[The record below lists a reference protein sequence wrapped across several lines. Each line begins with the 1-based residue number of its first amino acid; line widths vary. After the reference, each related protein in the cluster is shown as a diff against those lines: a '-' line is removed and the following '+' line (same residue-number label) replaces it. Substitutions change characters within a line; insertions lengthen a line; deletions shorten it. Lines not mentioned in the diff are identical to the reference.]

1 MIWNATRFSRTVSNT
16 WKPRGWLADRQ
27 RTKELRASN
36 QRVASFGWRRTKDT
50 WGLPTATWI
59 LPGKVYESSI
69 LLYNMCCCWKSVNYQ
84 QKKSKEPWQLSMP
97 KHKVS
102 SLGTLEGLRSPLR
115 DFTNGGCWTCSFP
128 RKRPMSMYT
137 WQHMVQSI
145 VAANIKPAWMAVIAI
160 GAAVRVDNDWFTRSN
175 PTVKAQRVNGTMI
188 K

>member
-84 QKKSKEPWQLSMP
+84 QKKSKEPLATEHAQTQSKLTWDPWRTPLPATRLHQRRLLDLLVPTEAANEHVHVTAYGP
-97 KHKVS
+97 KHRCSKHKA
-102 SLGTLEGLRSPLR
+102 SLNGCHCHWGCCEG
-115 DFTNGGCWTCSFP
+115 
-128 RKRPMSMYT
+128 
-137 WQHMVQSI
+137 WQRLVHEV
-145 VAANIKPAWMAVIAI
+145 
-160 GAAVRVDNDWFTRSN
+160 
-175 PTVKAQRVNGTMI
+175 
-188 K
+188 